1 VHRSYLFAPGNH
13 PRHAEKVFQSGADA
27 AILDLEDAVALAEK
41 PAARG
46 PVAAALARP
55 RSCAGYVRVNA
66 LSTPFA
72 RDDIAAVVVRGLD
85 GLLLPKCESVAELEE
100 AHALIGVQEA
110 RHGLARGSVELLPV
124 IESARALTHLD
135 AIAEAARRA
144 GRIKRLS
151 FGAADLALDLGMT
164 VSEDEAELDYV
175 RHRLVVASRAAEL
188 EAPVDTVWLRL
199 QDIAGFRARA
209 EKSRRGGFFGKL
221 LIHPGQ
227 VSPANEVFTPSEAE
241 IERARNVL
249 EAFGAAE
256 AQGLA
261 AIQVDGQMVDYPVV
275 HRARRTLSVAAS
287 IRARSRA

>member
-1 VHRSYLFAPGNH
+1 MHRSWLFAPGNH
-13 PRHAEKVFQSGADA
+13 PRRAEKVFQSGADA
-27 AILDLEDAVALAEK
+27 AILDLEDAVAVAEK
-41 PAARG
+41 PAARV
-46 PVAAALARP
+46 PVAVALARP
-55 RSCAGYVRVNA
+55 RACAAYVRVNA

-72 RDDIAAVVVRGLD
+72 RDDFAAVVVRGLD

-100 AHALIGVQEA
+100 AHALIGAQEA
-110 RHGLARGSVELLPV
+110 RQGLTRGSVELLPM
-124 IESARALTHLD
+124 IESARALTYLD

-144 GRIKRLS
+144 GRVKRLS

-188 EAPVDTVWLRL
+188 EAPVDTVWFRL
-199 QDIAGFRARA
+199 QDTAGFRACA

-227 VSPANEVFTPSEAE
+227 VSTANEVFTPSEAE
-241 IERARNVL
+241 VERARKVV

-275 HRARRTLSVAAS
+275 HRAQRTLAVAEA
-287 IRARSRA
+287 IRSRSRA